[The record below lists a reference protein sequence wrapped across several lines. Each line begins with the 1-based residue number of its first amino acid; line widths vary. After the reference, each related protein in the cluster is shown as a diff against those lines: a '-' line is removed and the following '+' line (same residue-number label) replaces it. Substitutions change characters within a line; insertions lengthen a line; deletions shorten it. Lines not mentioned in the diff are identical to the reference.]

1 LFDRIK
7 TWLKRSDAS
16 AKSPSDAQVETPS
29 AARVEPSSETTDA
42 QPSPAPKADP
52 ASLAHVREWIDI
64 QARSGFADLDT
75 IFEDLQE
82 IVEDEG
88 LNYHSG
94 WRTEM
99 KGALAKQKTREAGF
113 PKVTANDRLTSAF
126 AVMNAQG
133 LIALEDAGYTQ
144 SDGWG
149 DLGEL
154 YHESGKTAKG
164 GVFYHR
170 QDVEGV
176 LFGVG
181 LNIRFGGFG
190 ENDSAVAI
198 GRKAVEIL
206 RQHGFDPIWDENPD
220 RTIELPP
227 FEWQRRQTT
236 R

>member
-1 LFDRIK
+1 ME
-7 TWLKRSDAS
+7 
-16 AKSPSDAQVETPS
+16 QPS
-29 AARVEPSSETTDA
+29 AARVEPSTPPAGPNS
-42 QPSPAPKADP
+42 SPAPKADP

-75 IFEDLQE
+75 IFDDLQE
-82 IVEDEG
+82 IVEDEK

-99 KGALAKQKTREAGF
+99 EGALAKQRTREAGF

-126 AVMNAQG
+126 AAMNAQG

-154 YHESGKTAKG
+154 YHEGGRTAKG

-190 ENDSAVAI
+190 ENDNAVAI

-227 FEWQRRQTT
+227 FEWQRRQTS